1 MTKHYILS
9 LDPTAKYEWDRCALR
24 DPITAEHPAL
34 ADLVAQAV
42 GERAGAY
49 LVAINI
55 EVKVLEETAIPQ
67 SKSLVESTPPDHAP
81 EVPIRTQF
89 PQLAPLVA

>member
-9 LDPTAKYEWDRCALR
+9 LDPNAKYEWDRCTLR

-42 GERAGAY
+42 GEQSGSY
-49 LVAINI
+49 LVALNI
-55 EVKVLEETAIPQ
+55 EVTVLEQANPHADRLSTPAVEAIPNRPQ
-67 SKSLVESTPPDHAP
+67 L
-81 EVPIRTQF
+81 
-89 PQLAPLVA
+89 PQLAELVA